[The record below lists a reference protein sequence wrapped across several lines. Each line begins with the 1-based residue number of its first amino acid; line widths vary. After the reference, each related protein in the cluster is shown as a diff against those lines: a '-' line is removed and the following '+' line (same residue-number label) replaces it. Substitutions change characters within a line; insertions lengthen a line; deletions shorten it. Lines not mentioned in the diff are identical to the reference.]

1 MRFAEAESRYR
12 DLEAQFLR
20 GELAEDEFQAQ
31 VAQLQVDDDEG
42 RQWMLNG
49 RTGRWLL
56 HDGRGWVNAEPPRP
70 EGVAVPLA
78 PETPPAVEPPPSQPA
93 GVLEGRRRP
102 PVEVRPEAPTEAG
115 TEAMP
120 APPHA
125 TIGSPGRTAPLGR
138 LRGSRLLGTALVA
151 FLVLSCLVS
160 AGVSTWVLVLRDLG
174 DSTAVAAAETTVV
187 PVATF
192 TPWPETATFTP
203 TPTPTP
209 SRTPTGSPGR
219 TAAATRAVINTPQA
233 TSAGTSATGS
243 APEASSATGAVALAT
258 DVAGTETPATRE
270 PRTYT
275 VQAGETLSEI
285 AARLGVSLDALA
297 DANGITNPALIK
309 AGQVLI
315 VPDAAGPTGDAEA
328 SPTPTWTPIVVSTA
342 AGTRT
347 PSPAATGTTTTASP
361 GSTATPTR
369 TPTATPTTTASPQ
382 RTATP
387 SGPTDTP
394 APTNTSAPP
403 ATATPRPAA
412 LTGKI
417 AFTVWNAPLGKYE
430 LFVSRID
437 GTGRNPIGQGFRQP
451 QFRQDGAMLAVNG
464 HGAPNFE
471 HLVRMNPSGGEMLEV
486 SNYTEDSFPTW
497 SPDGAIVAYS
507 SSSWG
512 DGITRLGIVHDIF
525 GKNQDWIRFDNTEI
539 RGEYPF
545 WMADG
550 RIVYN
555 GCDFATGGGNCG
567 LYWVGAGGGNY
578 QQLTNHHSDTAP
590 AGHGTKVAFMS
601 ARDGNWEVY
610 SVGME
615 GGAAKRLTNN
625 EAQDGLPTWSPDGRS
640 IAFVSNRGGAWA
652 IWVMTADGG
661 NQQKLFDLGGGYGGG
676 EFDWT
681 RERISW
687 AP

>member
-70 EGVAVPLA
+70 EGIAVPLA
-78 PETPPAVEPPPSQPA
+78 PETPPAVEPPPSRPA
-93 GVLEGRRRP
+93 GVPEGRPRRRP
-102 PVEVRPEAPTEAG
+102 PVEVHPEAQTEAR

-120 APPHA
+120 APPPA
-125 TIGSPGRTAPLGR
+125 TIGSPGRTAPLGG
-138 LRGSRLLGTALVA
+138 LRGSRLLGTVLVA

-209 SRTPTGSPGR
+209 SRTPTTSPGR

-233 TSAGTSATGS
+233 TSDGASATGS

-347 PSPAATGTTTTASP
+347 PSPAATGTTPTGTP

-369 TPTATPTTTASPQ
+369 TPTATPTTTASPE
-382 RTATP
+382 RTATPTP

-394 APTNTSAPP
+394 APP

-550 RIVYN
+550 RIVYS
-555 GCDFATGGGNCG
+555 GCDFATGGEKCG

-578 QQLTNHHSDTAP
+578 QQLTNHYSDTAP
-590 AGHGTKVAFMS
+590 AGHGTRVAFMS

-676 EFDWT
+676 EFEWT

>member
-12 DLEAQFLR
+12 DLEAQFYR
-20 GELAEDEFQAQ
+20 GELSEDEFQAQ
-31 VAQLQVDDDEG
+31 VAQLRVDDDEG

-56 HDGRGWVNAEPPRP
+56 HDGQGWVNAEPPRS
-70 EGVAVPLA
+70 GGTAVPLV
-78 PETPPAVEPPPSQPA
+78 PETPPAVAPPPGRPTD
-93 GVLEGRRRP
+93 VREGRPRRRP
-102 PVEVRPEAPTEAG
+102 PAEVETEAQTAAMAAPRPETVEV
-115 TEAMP
+115 
-120 APPHA
+120 
-125 TIGSPGRTAPLGR
+125 PGRRLSPFAG
-138 LRGSRLLGTALVA
+138 LRGSRLLGIALVA
-151 FLVLSCLVS
+151 FFLISCLVS
-160 AGVSTWVLVLRDLG
+160 AGVSTWVLVLRNLG
-174 DSTAVAAAETTVV
+174 DSTPVAAVETTVV

-192 TPWPETATFTP
+192 TPRPETATFTP

-209 SRTPTGSPGR
+209 SRTPTATGSPER
-219 TAAATRAVINTPQA
+219 TAVATPAATNTSRA
-233 TSAGTSATGS
+233 TSAVALATGS
-243 APEASSATGAVALAT
+243 APEASPTTGAAE
-258 DVAGTETPATRE
+258 TEPPATRE

-285 AARLGVSLDALA
+285 AARLGVSLEDLA
-297 DANGITNPALIK
+297 AANGITNPALIR
-309 AGQVLI
+309 AGQVLV
-315 VPDAAGPTGDAEA
+315 VPDAAGEAGEAEP
-328 SPTPTWTPIVVSTA
+328 SPTPTWTPIVVSTPS
-342 AGTRT
+342 GTRT
-347 PSPAATGTTTTASP
+347 PSAASSTTPAATGSA
-361 GSTATPTR
+361 GGTATPT
-369 TPTATPTTTASPQ
+369 PTATRAPATPTTMP
-382 RTATP
+382 TP
-387 SGPTDTP
+387 SGPTTTP

-403 ATATPRPAA
+403 PTATSRPVA

-486 SNYTEDSFPTW
+486 SNYAEDSFPTW

-507 SSSWG
+507 SNSWG
-512 DGITRLGIVHDIF
+512 DGVTRLGIVHDVY
-525 GKNQDWIRFDNTEI
+525 GKNQDWIRLDNTEI
-539 RGEYPF
+539 QGEYPF

-550 RIVYN
+550 RIVYS
-555 GCDFATGGGNCG
+555 GCDFVAGGGNCG
-567 LYWVGAGGGNY
+567 LYWVGAGGGSY
-578 QQLTNHHSDTAP
+578 RQLTNHYSDTAP

-610 SVGME
+610 TVGME

-625 EAQDGLPTWSPDGRS
+625 EAHDGLPTWSPDGRF

-652 IWVMTADGG
+652 IWAMNADGS
-661 NQQKLFDLGGGYGGG
+661 NQVKLFDLGGGYGSG